1 MNTLRALFLL
11 VLPIG
16 AAAEAQSARDWTRAD
31 RVVLFSP
38 HFDLVP
44 APSGGTSC
52 PPQPLHLY
60 GFETTSPHPS
70 SSLLVRLRLP
80 AQPRSGGPPAP
91 YTNEPIRLARRWQE
105 DRFVDLPDSPPWSAS
120 TDSSGR
126 AVLRSPAG
134 IYELRIDAGMAL
146 GRGVIRIRAGRHD
159 SLHAYVLSAALC

>member
-1 MNTLRALFLL
+1 MNLLRASLL
-11 VLPIG
+11 LALTVG
-16 AAAEAQSARDWTRAD
+16 AAAEAQSAPDWTRAD

-44 APSGGTSC
+44 APSGGVSC

-60 GFETTSPHPS
+60 GFETTAQHATTSF
-70 SSLLVRLRLP
+70 LVRLTLP
-80 AQPRSGGPPAP
+80 VEPRRGGPPVP
-91 YTNEPIRLARRWQE
+91 YTNEPVRLARRWQ
-105 DRFVDLPDSPPWSAS
+105 DGRFDDLPDTPTWSAS

-126 AVLRSPAG
+126 ALLRAPAG
-134 IYELRIDAGMAL
+134 IYELRINAGMAL